1 MIDSIRILGI
11 DYKIIFED
19 SNNNGMIDIGQV
31 NMSRCTITICS
42 SANSKEHANCV
53 LLHEI
58 IEALNYRL
66 ELKLDHNVI
75 TSLESS
81 LFQVFSDNPNVV
93 KMFLNDK

>member
-1 MIDSIRILGI
+1 MIESVRILGI

-19 SNNNGMIDIGQV
+19 SQNSGMMDLGQV
-31 NMSRCTITICS
+31 NTSQCTIRICS
-42 SANSKEHANCV
+42 NANSKEHANCV

-66 ELKLDHNVI
+66 ELKLNHNII

-81 LFQVFSDNPNVV
+81 LFQVFSDNPNIL
-93 KMFLNDK
+93 KMLLNDK